1 MLSPPVLSALLLA
14 SSAAAG
20 SSKYGRRDLLVTD
33 SVRAACD
40 QLSAIASNAT
50 LFPNSTAYETQ
61 RINVWDKRA
70 NLSLACIYMPS
81 TAENVAKAVQ
91 IFHANKAPF
100 AVKGGGHM
108 NYPGSN
114 TIDDGILLAL
124 NGLNARKV
132 NADDN
137 NIEVGPGNKWVD
149 VYQELAPYG
158 KYAIGGRLKT
168 IGVPG
173 LTLIGG
179 VSYFLNKYGFF
190 MDNVLSYD
198 VVLGNGTQVVADNT
212 TNTELFWALK
222 GGGSNFGIV
231 TKFTLKTYDIPLVT
245 STLQIFPQDAI
256 PDFIKAACDMVLS
269 EDGSV
274 GAGAVINMNYNMTTK
289 ETNPQVFGLQ
299 ETTESPPSRFANFT
313 AIPNAITRVHNVTK
327 PIYWHA
333 QMESPNQMFRIQFAH
348 QTIKP
353 DADRLYEIYQSWVEA
368 IQDVADVEGLRPTY
382 ILNLLPA
389 SALTPSKTNGIGN
402 TFGLEDDQ
410 PYIWWQFTT
419 SWARAEDDLRMTAW
433 HESLL
438 AHHHEINKAKGLA
451 TEFIYM
457 GDAGEFQKP
466 LPQYG
471 AANVERMRSVRDQY
485 DPDLTFTKLSWGGFK
500 LGY

>member
-1 MLSPPVLSALLLA
+1 MLSHPVLSIILLA
-14 SSAAAG
+14 GSAAAG
-20 SSKYGRRDLLVTD
+20 SSKNGRRDLLVTD

-70 NLSLACIYMPS
+70 NRSPACIHMPS
-81 TAENVAKAVQ
+81 TAEDVAKAVQ
-91 IFHANKAPF
+91 IFHTNKAPF

-132 NADDN
+132 NTDDN

-158 KYAIGGRLKT
+158 KYAIGGRLKN

-179 VSYFLNKYGFF
+179 VSYFLNKYGFS

-231 TKFTLKTYDIPLVT
+231 TKFTLKTYDIPRVT
-245 STLQIFPQDAI
+245 STFQVFPQDAI

-274 GAGAVINMNYNMTTK
+274 GAGAVIDMNYNMTTK
-289 ETNPQVFGLQ
+289 ETHSQVFGLQ
-299 ETTESPPSRFANFT
+299 ETAELPPSRFANFT
-313 AIPNAITRVHNVTK
+313 AIPNAITRIHNVTE
-327 PIYWHA
+327 PIHWHN

-402 TFGLEDDQ
+402 TFGLDNDQ

-419 SWARAEDDLRMTAW
+419 SWARAEDDLRMAAW

-471 AANVERMRSVRDQY
+471 AANVERMRAVRDQY
-485 DPDLTFTKLSWGGFK
+485 DPDLTFTKLNWGGFK